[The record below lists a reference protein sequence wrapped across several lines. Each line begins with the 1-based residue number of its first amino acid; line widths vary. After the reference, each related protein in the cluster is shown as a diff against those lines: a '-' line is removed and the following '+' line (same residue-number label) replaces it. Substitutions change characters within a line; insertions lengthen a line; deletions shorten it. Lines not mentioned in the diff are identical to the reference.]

1 MLHLRTRRYP
11 DREKGSVEF
20 AFRIADGA
28 DTKEHAATATGCQKV
43 PPISME
49 NDMKTTLLVRLAL
62 ATACALGAVSAV
74 QAKIVAE
81 PEMGAFCA
89 GEAAAKLGTRPR
101 NILTLPVEKSGGKYI
116 VYGQSPADGADV
128 TTFECTFGSDRK
140 YSGIKITGRP
150 AGGGSAD
157 NGGAPP
163 AAMAAC
169 KGMVGVPA
177 KVEVVSPLRPGF
189 TEIILRENASG
200 RRIACTATDDGSIE
214 DWVELN

>member
-1 MLHLRTRRYP
+1 MVLRL
-11 DREKGSVEF
+11 VL
-20 AFRIADGA
+20 
-28 DTKEHAATATGCQKV
+28 AA
-43 PPISME
+43 S
-49 NDMKTTLLVRLAL
+49 
-62 ATACALGAVSAV
+62 CAVGGAVTV
-74 QAKIVAE
+74 QAKVVAE
-81 PEMGAFCA
+81 PEMAAFCI

-101 NILTLPVEKSGGKYI
+101 NILTLPVEKSGGKFM
-116 VYGQSPADGADV
+116 VYGQSPTEGADV

-140 YSGIKITGRP
+140 YKGIKITGRP

-157 NGGAPP
+157 NSGAPP

-169 KGMVGVPA
+169 KEMVGVPA

-200 RRIACTATDDGSIE
+200 RRIACTATDQGSIE

>member
-1 MLHLRTRRYP
+1 
-11 DREKGSVEF
+11 
-20 AFRIADGA
+20 
-28 DTKEHAATATGCQKV
+28 
-43 PPISME
+43 ME
-49 NDMKTTLLVRLAL
+49 NDMNKTHLIRLVL
-62 ATACALGAVSAV
+62 ATACVVGAAATA

-81 PEMGAFCA
+81 PEMAAFCT

-116 VYGQSPADGADV
+116 VYGQSPAEGADV
-128 TTFECTFGSDRK
+128 TTFECSFGSDRK
-140 YSGIKITGRP
+140 YRGIKITGRP
-150 AGGGSAD
+150 AGGESAD

-163 AAMAAC
+163 QAMAAC

-200 RRIACTATDDGSIE
+200 RRIACTATDEGSIE

>member
-1 MLHLRTRRYP
+1 
-11 DREKGSVEF
+11 
-20 AFRIADGA
+20 
-28 DTKEHAATATGCQKV
+28 
-43 PPISME
+43 ME
-49 NDMKTTLLVRLAL
+49 NDMNTTLLLRLAL
-62 ATACALGAVSAV
+62 TTACAVGAAAAA

-81 PEMGAFCA
+81 PEMAAFCA

-150 AGGGSAD
+150 AGGEPAD

-177 KVEVVSPLRPGF
+177 NVEVVSPLRPGF